1 MLYGDVLWMMGVTIT
16 NLGYGDF
23 TPSNYISRIII
34 SILSLLGKL
43 FNSICSVDSNVVLSG
58 LQQVVEKLKG
68 ILQTAL
74 IVGVLSETLI
84 IPPDEKCILAS
95 VDGQSEFLN

>member
-34 SILSLLGKL
+34 SILSLLGT
-43 FNSICSVDSNVVLSG
+43 FSTFAFPRPRQWP
-58 LQQVVEKLKG
+58 QQGGPRSYQKIEKSKG

-84 IPPDEKCILAS
+84 IPPDEKRILAS
-95 VDGQSEFLN
+95 VDRQSK